1 MKTNFEQVPTGI
13 IFRRVAVLVAVA
25 VGVTLLMGSAVARTV
40 FPALGEPVGG
50 QKGSYIVALL
60 VSLSLAGA
68 GTGLTILMPR
78 RFGILANALSATAS
92 GALLGFFYGGLAA
105 GKNPAFAVAAAV
117 MGGILIGAGSFR
129 FRTGAGA
136 VAVAVAG
143 AVGGYGFAFW
153 LWTVALAFL
162 TGERLIEGVFLSG
175 LSLGYI
181 GLTVSSLL
189 LAIKEIKGSEKI
201 SLRKAG

>member
-1 MKTNFEQVPTGI
+1 MKTNSEQVPTGI
-13 IFRRVAVLVAVA
+13 TFRQVAVLVAVA
-25 VGVTLLMGSAVARTV
+25 AIVAVLMGSAVARTV
-40 FPALGEPVGG
+40 FSALGEPVGG

-78 RFGILANALSATAS
+78 RFGIVANALSATAS

-105 GKNPAFAVAAAV
+105 GKNPAFAVAGAV
-117 MGGILIGAGSFR
+117 IGGILMGAGSLR
-129 FRTGAGA
+129 FRTGAAA

-162 TGERLIEGVFLSG
+162 TGGRLIEGIFLSG

-181 GLTVSSLL
+181 GLTVSSVR
-189 LAIKEIKGSEKI
+189 LAVKKIKRS
-201 SLRKAG
+201 